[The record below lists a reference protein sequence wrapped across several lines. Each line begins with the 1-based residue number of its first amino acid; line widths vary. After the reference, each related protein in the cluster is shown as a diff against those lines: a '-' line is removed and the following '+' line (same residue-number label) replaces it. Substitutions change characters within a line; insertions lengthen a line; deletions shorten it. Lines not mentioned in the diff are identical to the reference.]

1 MPSFSVVMV
10 NYKTRQMTS
19 TCLKL
24 LKKAL
29 AGYNAQIWVVDNYS
43 ADESVEYLR
52 ALDWIHLIERAPT
65 KEPGFMA
72 HGNALDVALEKIDTD
87 FLFVLHTDTMIYD
100 PQIFEIM
107 MARCLADPKVVGVGC
122 VDQVYRGTL
131 RTLWRITTRFIKHQ
145 VRRLKLAIGV
155 SSRPPKPWI
164 ELHLKSFCALWN
176 IRVIKQQGLSFCM
189 ADRNP
194 GYEMQDRLVAQG
206 YRIEHLSSKKMFR
219 YLDHIQSGTV
229 AESGRYH
236 KGHRRVKAYQAIMES
251 LGTD

>member
-1 MPSFSVVMV
+1 
-10 NYKTRQMTS
+10 
-19 TCLKL
+19 
-24 LKKAL
+24 
-29 AGYNAQIWVVDNYS
+29 
-43 ADESVEYLR
+43 
-52 ALDWIHLIERAPT
+52 
-65 KEPGFMA
+65 MA
-72 HGNALDVALEKIDTD
+72 HGNALDVALEKIDSD

-100 PQIFEIM
+100 PHIFEIM
-107 MARCLADPKVVGVGC
+107 MARCLVDPKVVGVGC

-131 RTLWRITTRFIKHQ
+131 RTLWRIITRFIKHQ
-145 VRRLKLAIGV
+145 IRRLKLTIGMT
-155 SSRPPKPWI
+155 SRPPKPWI

-176 IRVIKQQGLSFCM
+176 IRIIKERGLSFCM

-206 YRIEHLSSKKMFR
+206 YRIEHLSSKKMFG

-229 AESGRYH
+229 AENGAYH